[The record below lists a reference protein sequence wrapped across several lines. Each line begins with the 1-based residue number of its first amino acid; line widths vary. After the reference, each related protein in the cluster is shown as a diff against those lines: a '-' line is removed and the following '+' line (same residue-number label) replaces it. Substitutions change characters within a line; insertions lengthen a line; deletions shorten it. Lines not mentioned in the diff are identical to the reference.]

1 MQMLMVAVG
10 WQMYEL
16 TGSAW
21 DLGLVGLYQFAPAL
35 ALTLVAGQVADR
47 HHRGR
52 IVACCFALQAVA
64 ALVLMDGALADR
76 ASRGLLLG
84 VSLVLGAARGFQM
97 PAQQALTPL
106 LVPPPMLARAMAFS
120 AAGSQIA
127 IIGGPALG
135 GLIFVAGAGAVYG
148 TCVALLAVGG
158 VLLAMIRYPHA
169 PSPREPVNLRTLLAG
184 VRFVWTQKMGAIALD
199 LFAVL
204 LGGATALLPIFAKDL
219 LHVGPTGLGLLRASP
234 AMGALVVSIVLS
246 HRPLERRIG
255 VKMMAAVATYGVC
268 MLVFG
273 LSAHFALSLIVL
285 AVSGRADM
293 VSVVVRQTLVQMETP
308 DHMRGRVG
316 AVNSVF
322 MGASNQLGE
331 FESGATAALLG
342 PVGSVVFGG
351 AGTLLVAA
359 LWLGLFPS
367 LVKRDRFE
375 QRRDFTA

>member
-1 MQMLMVAVG
+1 MTARLVGNDRGGLTSQRAFLQLWFARLFGTSAMQMLMVAVG

-148 TCVALLAVGG
+148 TCVALLAAGG

-184 VRFVWTQKMGAIALD
+184 VSFVWTQKTILGAIALD

-219 LHVGPTGLGLLRASP
+219 LHVGPKGLGLVRASP

-268 MLVFG
+268 MLVCEIPSRTPKCLNSRIIEHHPRFE
-273 LSAHFALSLIVL
+273 HRL
-285 AVSGRADM
+285 AFRDH
-293 VSVVVRQTLVQMETP
+293 RQ
-308 DHMRGRVG
+308 
-316 AVNSVF
+316 
-322 MGASNQLGE
+322 
-331 FESGATAALLG
+331 AALQIAPGIILG
-342 PVGSVVFGG
+342 RLETRHRVEKVR
-351 AGTLLVAA
+351 
-359 LWLGLFPS
+359 GL
-367 LVKRDRFE
+367 
-375 QRRDFTA
+375 